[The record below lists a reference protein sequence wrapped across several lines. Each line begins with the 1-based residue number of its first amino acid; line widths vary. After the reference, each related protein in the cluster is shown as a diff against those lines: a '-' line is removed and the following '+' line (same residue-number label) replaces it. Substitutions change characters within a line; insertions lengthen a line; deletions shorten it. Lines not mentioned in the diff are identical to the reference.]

1 MIQTRC
7 DDSALLR
14 FTAPPKSARRCP
26 ERSRLVA
33 PALLVAALS
42 SLAGC
47 ASQSAVRQMPLPD
60 VEVTQAETRDVP
72 IVKEW
77 VGTLDGRV
85 NAEIRGQV
93 TGYLLHQDYRE
104 GAFVHKGDL
113 LFEIDPRPFDAALD
127 QAKGN
132 LAQAQGSLLQAQGTL
147 AQNEARLGKA
157 ELDVKRYTPLAKTHA
172 ISQEDMD
179 NANQS
184 LLEAKAAVETAKAA
198 IQAAKAS
205 IETAKAAVDDAQLR
219 LGFTRI
225 TSPVDGIAGLA
236 TVQVGNLVSPTSG
249 VLTMVSTVDPI
260 KAYFTVS
267 EQEYLAAHRQ
277 AAAAGAGMWSKGLEL
292 VLADGSLYPRKG
304 SFFMEDRQVD
314 VNTGTMR
321 MAALF
326 PNPVNLLRPGQYCR
340 VRATTGTQSNATVV
354 PERAVAELQGG
365 WQVAV
370 VGPDNRVSM
379 RNVQMGDHMGQLW
392 VVNDG
397 VRPGER
403 VIVEGLLKVRGGV
416 VVNPK
421 PAQAPA
427 AAAK

>member
-1 MIQTRC
+1 MTQTRC
-7 DDSALLR
+7 EDSALPRQAAL
-14 FTAPPKSARRCP
+14 PKPRSVRVGP
-26 ERSRLVA
+26 SRLFSA
-33 PALLVAALS
+33 ALLAAGTCF
-42 SLAGC
+42 LAGC

-60 VEVTQAETRDVP
+60 VEVAQVETRDVP
-72 IVKEW
+72 VVKEW

-93 TGYLLHQDYRE
+93 TGYLLCQDYRE

-113 LFEIDPRPFDAALD
+113 LFEIDPRPFQAALD

-132 LAQAQGSLLQAQGTL
+132 LAQAQGSLLQAQGNL

-198 IQAAKAS
+198 IQAAKAT
-205 IETAKAAVDDAQLR
+205 IESGKAAVDDAQLR

-277 AAAAGAGMWSKGLEL
+277 AAAGGGGMWSKGLEL
-292 VLADGSLYPRKG
+292 VLADGSVYPRKG
-304 SFFMEDRQVD
+304 TFFMEDRQVD

-326 PNPVNLLRPGQYCR
+326 SNPGNLLRPGQYCR
-340 VRATTGTQSNATVV
+340 VRAVIATRTNATLV

-370 VGPDNRVSM
+370 VGPDNRVAM
-379 RNVQMGDHMGQLW
+379 RTVQMGDHMGQLW

-397 VRPGER
+397 VQPGER
-403 VIVEGLLKVRGGV
+403 VIVEGLLKVRTGV

-421 PAQAPA
+421 PAHTPA
-427 AAAK
+427 GAK